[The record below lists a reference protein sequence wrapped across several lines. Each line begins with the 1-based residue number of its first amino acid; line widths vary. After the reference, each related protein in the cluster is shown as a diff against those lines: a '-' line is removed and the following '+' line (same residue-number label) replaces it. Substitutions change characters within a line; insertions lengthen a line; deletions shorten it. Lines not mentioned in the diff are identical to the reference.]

1 MTNTYNWII
10 EKIDCIPSLNG
21 QTDVV
26 CNVHWRVNGV
36 SSETYSVSNT
46 TGGSTS
52 YPYTVTVCGNQLLS
66 YEAGQSFTPF
76 SQLTETIVL
85 GWVQNA
91 IGTNGITEIQNKI
104 DALLNNLINPTVITP
119 NLPWGNS

>member
-1 MTNTYNWII
+1 MSNTYNWII
-10 EKIDCIPSLNG
+10 EKIDCITSLNG

-36 SSETYSVSNT
+36 SSETYSVPNI
-46 TGGSTS
+46 TGSSTS
-52 YPYTVTVCGNQLLS
+52 YPYFATVCGNQLLS
-66 YEAGQSFTPF
+66 YETGQSFTPF

-91 IGTNGITEIQNKI
+91 IGTNEITEIQNEI
-104 DALLNNLINPTVITP
+104 DSLLNNLINPTVITP
-119 NLPWGNS
+119 NLPWNNI